1 MKIKVTQTLGCLN
14 TVDDELSQSNLKILK
29 IEKNNIGSL
38 K

>member
-14 TVDDELSQSNLKILK
+14 TVDDELAQSNLK
-29 IEKNNIGSL
+29 IEKNNIGSI